1 MLLALTVLMILAAEA
16 VPWAFKYPSAW
27 VVPLKSWINALMAWL
42 RDDASF
48 GLFTFQQLTRAI
60 SWLIEQP
67 FRLAESLLSAGFV
80 VGAGQDAVELWPP
93 IPWFASDRRRSSSS
107 RTPPAA
113 AALPCWWRSVSSIS
127 RCSASGR
134 AR

>member
-1 MLLALTVLMILAAEA
+1 MILAAEA
-16 VPWAFKYPSAW
+16 VPWAFKYPRAW

-67 FRLAESLLSAGFV
+67 FRLAESLLSDG
-80 VGAGQDAVELWPP
+80 L
-93 IPWFASDRRRSSSS
+93 RRGR
-107 RTPPAA
+107 RPGCGRALAA
-113 AALPCWWRSVSSIS
+113 ACPGS
-127 RCSASGR
+127 R
-134 AR
+134 